1 VQITNTLQQY
11 YTIVQMMVEDPRV
24 KVRTIA
30 KRMGYVGRGRS
41 PSTVTRHIQ
50 NMYRKKIS
58 RPPRLTLKPFRK
70 WQNMAYFCKKTDR
83 RGLYSTFLKLYRD
96 ENIGYV
102 ILLSGCEYFIIS
114 REKDLDLKRYG
125 LEIEEESLMY
135 TPMYVMPEKW
145 NNSMDKGLEEMAR
158 CEFERG
164 LLERDV
170 GGNLGWDEIDWE
182 IYDRF
187 GGNVRTEYT
196 GVAREIGVFP
206 NTVKSRFLNKVIPS
220 CVVANYFFPRGYD
233 YYEQA
238 FLRIHSRYEKDF
250 IKILEKFPC
259 TSYVFPLEQG
269 LIINLFHE
277 RARVLL
283 PVIEKVEEKAFID
296 DYLLHI
302 PIASASLK

>member
-1 VQITNTLQQY
+1 
-11 YTIVQMMVEDPRV
+11 MMVEDPRV
-24 KVRTIA
+24 KVKTIA

-41 PSTVTRHIQ
+41 HSTITRHIQ

-58 RPPRLTLKPFRK
+58 RPPRLTLRPFKK
-70 WQNMAYFCKKTDR
+70 WQNTAYFCKKKDKK
-83 RGLYSTFLKLYRD
+83 GLYSTFLRLYED
-96 ENIGYV
+96 EKIGYV

-114 REKDLDLKRYG
+114 REKDLDLKKYG
-125 LEIEEESLMY
+125 LEVEEESLMY
-135 TPMYVMPEKW
+135 TPVYVMPEKW
-145 NNSMDKGLEEMAR
+145 NNSMNEGLEAMAR

-164 LLERDV
+164 LIKRDV
-170 GGNLGWDEIDWE
+170 GENLRWDDTDWE

-196 GVAREIGVFP
+196 AVAREIGVYP
-206 NTVKSRFLNKVIPS
+206 NTVKSRFLKKVIPS
-220 CVVANYFFPRGYD
+220 CVMAHYFFPKGYD

-238 FLRIHSRYEKDF
+238 FLRIHSKYEKDF
-250 IKILEKFPC
+250 VKILERFPC
-259 TSYVFPLEQG
+259 TSYVFPLEKG

-277 RARVLL
+277 RAGVLL

>member
-114 REKDLDLKRYG
+114 REKDLDLRRYG

-135 TPMYVMPEKW
+135 TPVYVMPEKW
-145 NNSMDKGLEEMAR
+145 NNSMDEGLKEMAR

-164 LLERDV
+164 LIKRDV
-170 GGNLGWDEIDWE
+170 GENLGWDETDWE

-196 GVAREIGVFP
+196 GVAREIGVYP

-220 CVVANYFFPRGYD
+220 CVMAHYFFPKRYN
-233 YYEQA
+233 YYQKVII
-238 FLRIHSRYEKDF
+238 RIHSNFEKA
-250 IKILEKFPC
+250 IVNSLKKFPC
-259 TSYVFPLEQG
+259 TSYVFPLNDE
-269 LIINLFHE
+269 LVITLFHE
-277 RARVLL
+277 NIGDIL
-283 PVIEKVEEKAFID
+283 PVIEKIEEKAFID
-296 DYLLHI
+296 DYLLYI
-302 PIASASLK
+302 PVISAF